1 MPKYK
6 VNAPFFLKGV
16 YYMENETC
24 ITEKPLGDIYT
35 KAPKKGPALV
45 TPLSGEPQKAAPKQG
60 G

>member
-24 ITEKPLGDIYT
+24 ITDKPLGEVYT

-45 TPLSGEPQKAAPKQG
+45 TPLSEPQKAAPKQEG
-60 G
+60 